1 MGGTQRTPGSQP
13 FTLTSVLVVMI
24 IVGGITGV
32 NAIRSPPREIPP
44 PEPEWERFSN
54 YSLSFVHLKG
64 VNFTSEGIREENATK
79 YSGCLFTNMSV
90 VEPPPEE
97 ITVIWDLA
105 PLDTDVGE
113 AFEGAFDRLSL
124 DKNSL
129 SLGLY
134 NVSTRGIHE
143 LHYQYYNT
151 SDQGGCELSGVAG
164 VWYCNETRRLI
175 TVNLLNCTGSTSQD
189 VIKERFR
196 DLMDYFGC
204 HSSRRGS
211 EGPRLGLFDVYD
223 LNSVSMMIFLCIGF
237 TFTYMMDG
245 FLNLAHTSYAGIGG
259 MVSSYLIRFW
269 GFDPYDT
276 WPFAALVGG
285 LVGML
290 LYVGVVRPVGTRARI
305 WNRDI
310 VLTFTFWVVT
320 ILLGSTSVLY
330 SFWDR
335 VEMRSFESEH
345 ATGGSYFSWYGIP
358 SSVFLGTVY
367 CIIFLVGLHLLFKK
381 TRVGY
386 SLRATAEDEEL
397 AQVLG
402 IDTRRAHLISWFIS
416 GALSAIAGA
425 IFRVG
430 GGGGASDSLIV
441 SVMTGSILGG
451 LTNVYGAIFGG
462 IFVAIGQKTLNYVLL
477 RTFGIIVNAWLRLM
491 PILFFWA
498 VLMIAPN
505 GITGL
510 NIRSSIVV
518 RRLSVFLAKIKSGV
532 YGLFKFT

>member
-1 MGGTQRTPGSQP
+1 MGGTQRSSGSQP
-13 FTLTSVLVVMI
+13 FTLTSVLIVMI

-32 NAIRSPPREIPP
+32 NAIWSPPREVPP

-64 VNFTSEGIREENATK
+64 TNFTSEGIREEYATK

-105 PLDTDVGE
+105 PLDTDVGD

-124 DKNSL
+124 EKNSL

-134 NVSTRGIHE
+134 NISTRGIHE

-189 VIKERFR
+189 VIKERYK

-204 HSSRRGS
+204 HSSRRS
-211 EGPRLGLFDVYD
+211 SRGPRLGLFDVYD
-223 LNSVSMMIFLCIGF
+223 LNSISMMIFLCIGF

-245 FLNLAHTSYAGIGG
+245 FLNLAHTSYAGIGS

-269 GFDPYDT
+269 GFDSYDT
-276 WPFAALVGG
+276 WPFAALLGG
-285 LVGML
+285 LVGMF
-290 LYVGVVRPVGTRARI
+290 LYVGVVRPIGTRARS

-310 VLTFTFWVVT
+310 VLTFASWVVA

-330 SFWDR
+330 SFWDH
-335 VEMRSFESEH
+335 VEMRSFEAEH
-345 ATGGSYFSWYGIP
+345 ASAGSYFSWYGIP

-367 CIIFLVGLHLLFKK
+367 CMIFLAGLRLFFKR
-381 TRVGY
+381 TRIGFA
-386 SLRATAEDEEL
+386 LRATAEDEEL
-397 AQVLG
+397 AQTLG
-402 IDTRRAHLISWFIS
+402 IDTGRAHLISWFIS

-425 IFRVG
+425 LFRFG

-451 LTNVYGAIFGG
+451 LNNIYGAIFGG
-462 IFVAIGQKTLNYVLL
+462 IFVAVGQKTLNHVLL
-477 RTFGIIVNAWLRLM
+477 QIFGIAVNTWLGLM
-491 PILFFWA
+491 PILFLWA
-498 VLMIAPN
+498 VLMLAPN
-505 GITGL
+505 GITGVRL
-510 NIRSSIVV
+510 NIYGIINRLRPQQRDVQGRS
-518 RRLSVFLAKIKSGV
+518 
-532 YGLFKFT
+532 

>member
-1 MGGTQRTPGSQP
+1 MGGTQRTSGSQP

-32 NAIRSPPREIPP
+32 IGIRSPPRDIPP

-54 YSLSFVHLKG
+54 YTLSFVHLKG
-64 VNFTSEGIREENATK
+64 TNFTSDGIREENATK

-105 PLDTDVGE
+105 PLDTDVGD

-134 NVSTRGIHE
+134 NISTRGIHE

-151 SDQGGCELSGVAG
+151 SDQGGRELSGVAG

-175 TVNLLNCTGSTSQD
+175 TVNFLNCTGSASQE
-189 VIKERFR
+189 VMKERYK

-204 HSSRRGS
+204 HSSRRS
-211 EGPRLGLFDVYD
+211 SQGPRLGLFNVYD
-223 LNSVSMMIFLCIGF
+223 LNSISMMIFLCIGF
-237 TFTYMMDG
+237 TFTFMMDG

-269 GFDPYDT
+269 GFDSYDT
-276 WPFAALVGG
+276 WPIAALVGG
-285 LVGML
+285 LIGMF
-290 LYVGVVRPVGTRARI
+290 LYVAVVRPIGTKARS

-310 VLTFTFWVVT
+310 ALTFAFWVVT

-345 ATGGSYFSWYGIP
+345 ALGSSHFSWYGIP
-358 SSVFLGTVY
+358 SNVFLGTVY
-367 CIIFLVGLHLLFKK
+367 CIIFLVGLHLLFKR
-381 TRVGY
+381 TRIGY

-397 AQVLG
+397 AETLG
-402 IDTRRAHLISWFIS
+402 IDTGRAHLISWFIS

-451 LTNVYGAIFGG
+451 LTDVYGAIFGG
-462 IFVAIGQKTLNYVLL
+462 IFVAIGQKTINHVLL
-477 RTFGIIVNAWLRLM
+477 QIFGIAINYWLRLT
-491 PILFFWA
+491 PILFLWA

-510 NIRSSIVV
+510 RLSSSMVV
-518 RRLSVFLAKIKSGV
+518 RRLSVLLTKIKSGV
-532 YGLFKFT
+532 NGLFKSA